1 MECKQIV
8 ELITASLDGQIEGE
22 EQSSLD
28 KHLLLCPRCKLEAEL
43 ERMTKTITRRHLPL
57 LKTPPKVA
65 NQISD
70 LLLLAQ
76 RSSKPHS
83 SSLLQTIF
91 TLPVRKTI
99 FALSGALALFL
110 LILNLLPRHMSHI
123 HGAPR
128 DGNIIN
134 QSYNNLDGILEG
146 SLIPQ
151 IASDDP
157 KMVQSFFSEKTN
169 FCVNV
174 PSLKNCTLIGAIS
187 SHYND
192 ECVAHVIYKHGSDI
206 IYLYETRIDSIMNGL
221 SCSMNLPD
229 EVKDRIRKTGWYIE
243 SHVPDC
249 TLMMWQPDS
258 TTLCC
263 VVAEMDKERL
273 WACLREGN

>member
-1 MECKQIV
+1 VECKQV
-8 ELITASLDGQIEGE
+8 LELITASLDGQIEGE
-22 EQSSLD
+22 ERSSLE
-28 KHLLLCPRCKLEAEL
+28 KHLSLCPRCKLEAEL
-43 ERMTKTITRRHLPL
+43 ERMTKTVTKLHLPL
-57 LKTPPKVA
+57 KKTPPKVSS
-65 NQISD
+65 QISG
-70 LLLLAQ
+70 LLALAQ
-76 RSSKPHS
+76 QSSKSRP
-83 SSLLQTIF
+83 SSLLGTIF
-91 TLPVRKTI
+91 TLPIRKTI
-99 FALSGALALFL
+99 FALSGAIAVFL
-110 LILNLLPRHMSHI
+110 LILNLLPGHARHT

-146 SLIPQ
+146 SLVPQ

-157 KMVQSFFSEKTN
+157 KIVRSFFSQKTN
-169 FCVNV
+169 FNVNI

-192 ECVAHVIYKHGSDI
+192 GCVAHVIYKHGGDV

-229 EVKDRIRKTGWYIE
+229 EVKNQIRRTGWYIE

-249 TLMMWQPDS
+249 TLMMWLPDS

-263 VVAEMDKERL
+263 VVAEMDKECL
-273 WACLREGN
+273 CACLKEKH